1 MKKIFILIS
10 TFFIVFLG
18 FSQTPAVFE
27 EPVKG
32 PKIAFKE
39 SSFDFGEIKQ
49 GDVVEHVFVF
59 ENTGKEPLIL
69 TDVRTTCGCTVPKWP
84 KEPLAPGASA
94 SITVQFNSR
103 GKIGMQNKVITV
115 LSNSNTQQDRVMI
128 KTNIVMPTTEG

>member
-1 MKKIFILIS
+1 MKKISIVINLLFIS
-10 TFFIVFLG
+10 FYG

-27 EPVKG
+27 EPVNG
-32 PKIAFKE
+32 PKISFKE

-59 ENTGKEPLIL
+59 ENSGNEPLIL

-84 KEPLAPGASA
+84 KEPLAPGNSA

-103 GKIGMQNKVITV
+103 GKIGMQNKVITI
-115 LSNSNTQQDRVMI
+115 LSNSTSQQDRVMI
-128 KTNIVMPTTEG
+128 KTNIVMPATQG